1 MTAFGLSL
9 EGSPELVNSERVMMS
24 RYRVFVTAML
34 LFSISTQAGYVVT
47 YSSQGKSYFSVQSPD
62 SWQVNMGSDTDPAQ
76 MPEGEI
82 PPPRVMTLVPD
93 DDSTLW
99 FGVWV
104 PVYLHSLDEAQDYLS
119 SLDDFLVDSPV
130 LKKSDEVNLNTMKAR
145 YFAGEGTKQG
155 NPADFFVMLF
165 ELSKQSVGIAI
176 YIGAPE
182 TTERHREILRGIMK
196 SITPV
201 GA

>member
-1 MTAFGLSL
+1 MSALAHRLEESL
-9 EGSPELVNSERVMMS
+9 KIEKSERVMMS
-24 RYRVFVTAML
+24 RFTVLVSAML
-34 LFSISTQAGYVVT
+34 LFSISTQAGTVVT
-47 YSSQGKSYFSVQSPD
+47 YSSQGKSYFSVQAPD
-62 SWQVNMGSDTDPAQ
+62 SWQVNVGSDTDPSQ

-82 PPPRVMTLVPD
+82 PPPRVMTLMPD

-104 PVYLHSLDEAQDYLS
+104 PVYLHSMDEAQDYLS
-119 SLDDFLVDSPV
+119 SLDDFLVDNPV
-130 LKKSDEVNLNTMKAR
+130 LKKSDEVSLNTMTAR

-165 ELSKQSVGIAI
+165 ELSGESVGIAI

-182 TTERHREILRGIMK
+182 TTKRHREILRGIMK
-196 SITPV
+196 SISPV